1 LYRFVGVEVSDGVGW
16 IVFRRVERLNALN
29 SEFLEEVL
37 RALDELEGR
46 GDVRVIAITGE
57 GRVFSAGA
65 DLSEVAS
72 AGSPEEAGRL
82 FASIARLARRML
94 YVDKP
99 LILALNGDAYG
110 GGAELIWAADIVVS
124 VESAKLVWAEA
135 RWGYNT
141 PILPVVGPS
150 VLGPSRT
157 AMLAMTLE
165 PLTAKEAHH
174 IGLIARLAPDQK
186 ALREEVQRIA
196 KSIMENSPQAIK
208 SIKRLLRL
216 AKLTPLL
223 ELGFSELERL
233 ARGSEAREAARAFV
247 EKRKPEYKW

>member
-1 LYRFVGVEVSDGVGW
+1 LYRFVSVEVLDGVGW
-16 IVFRRVERLNALN
+16 VVLRRVEKLNALN
-29 SEFLEEVL
+29 SEVVEEVI

-46 GDVRVIAITGE
+46 GDVRVIAVTGE

-72 AGSPEEAGRL
+72 ASSPEEAGRL

-124 VESAKLVWAEA
+124 VENAKLVWAEA

-141 PILPVVGPS
+141 PILQDIGTIYQGP
-150 VLGPSRT
+150 
-157 AMLAMTLE
+157 
-165 PLTAKEAHH
+165 
-174 IGLIARLAPDQK
+174 
-186 ALREEVQRIA
+186 
-196 KSIMENSPQAIK
+196 
-208 SIKRLLRL
+208 
-216 AKLTPLL
+216 
-223 ELGFSELERL
+223 
-233 ARGSEAREAARAFV
+233 
-247 EKRKPEYKW
+247 

>member
-1 LYRFVGVEVSDGVGW
+1 
-16 IVFRRVERLNALN
+16 
-29 SEFLEEVL
+29 
-37 RALDELEGR
+37 
-46 GDVRVIAITGE
+46 
-57 GRVFSAGA
+57 
-65 DLSEVAS
+65 
-72 AGSPEEAGRL
+72 
-82 FASIARLARRML
+82 
-94 YVDKP
+94 
-99 LILALNGDAYG
+99 
-110 GGAELIWAADIVVS
+110 
-124 VESAKLVWAEA
+124 
-135 RWGYNT
+135 
-141 PILPVVGPS
+141 
-150 VLGPSRT
+150 
-157 AMLAMTLE
+157 MLAMTLE

-247 EKRKPEYKW
+247 EKRKPDYKW